1 MCTPAVHTA
10 VAAGV
15 RRQAVLLTQLG
26 AQVAAKDAAAEAGV
40 ENKCEKHV
48 AYWLCAEK
56 SVLGRSHP
64 ISQHS
69 REAEAAVAED
79 AGETE
84 AIAVE
89 LAVADSRGGGGRR
102 KREGEAAHISTYH
115 GGAATHISVRWP
127 GNPGMQKLTSEGG
140 GGFTHP
146 HKHA

>member
-40 ENKCEKHV
+40 ENKCEKHE

-84 AIAVE
+84 AIAVK
-89 LAVADSRGGGGRR
+89 LAVADSRGGRR
-102 KREGEAAHISTYH
+102 KREGKAAHISTYH
-115 GGAATHISVRWP
+115 EGAVAHISVRWP
-127 GNPGMQKLTSEGG
+127 GNPGMRKLTSEGG